1 MGWCYTYGFPRCPFP
16 VVCIG
21 RQQGLRFGYNRP
33 SQTESLKWGGGTKPF
48 IVAVSVY
55 QLEPRTVSTLP
66 SQQENPILGRTLLGS
81 PLDLLPAA

>member
-1 MGWCYTYGFPRCPFP
+1 M
-16 VVCIG
+16 
-21 RQQGLRFGYNRP
+21 
-33 SQTESLKWGGGTKPF
+33 EEPF

>member
-1 MGWCYTYGFPRCPFP
+1 
-16 VVCIG
+16 VCKFHILSG
-21 RQQGLRFGYNRP
+21 IKSKFVDRLLAKN
-33 SQTESLKWGGGTKPF
+33 SDMEEPF